1 MKKTKKRKD
10 ILQFGIFLAVFVLA
24 MVGFGIYMW
33 RDSVSQNDNPKQ
45 EVAAEPE
52 KIEVEIK
59 EDVVELTVSAAGDC
73 TLGTDKNFSHSTSFN
88 AVYDAQNNPAY
99 FFANVKSIFEADD
112 LTIVNLEGTL
122 TESTTR
128 MDKTFAFKGEPKYAG
143 ILTAGSVEAV
153 NLANNH
159 SHDYGTKSYTDTIA
173 NVEAT
178 GVTTFGYDRVAV
190 KEVKGIKVGLV
201 GIYELADG
209 LGRKQQVINNI
220 KKAEEQGAQLI
231 IVSFHWGTER
241 KNYPDHIQ
249 KTLAHLA
256 IDQGADLVLG
266 HHPHVLQGIETYQ
279 GKKIVYSLANFCF
292 GGNKNPSDKDTM
304 IFQQKFT
311 FRNGELVVDDMT
323 TIIPCSV
330 SSVSNKNNYQP
341 TPLTGAAAERV
352 MNRIQTYS
360 AGITQ

>member
-1 MKKTKKRKD
+1 MKKPKNRKD
-10 ILQFGIFLAVFVLA
+10 IFQFGIILVVFALVVAGL
-24 MVGFGIYMW
+24 GIYMW
-33 RDSVSQNDNPKQ
+33 RDSVSQKDNPKQ
-45 EVAAEPE
+45 EASAEPE
-52 KIEVEIK
+52 KIEIEIK
-59 EDVVELTVSAAGDC
+59 EDIVELTVSAAGDC
-73 TLGTDKNFSHSTSFN
+73 TLGTDKNFNRSTSFN

-99 FFANVKSIFEADD
+99 FFANVKSIFAADD

-128 MDKTFAFKGEPKYAG
+128 VDKTFAFKGEPKYAE
-143 ILTAGSVEAV
+143 ILVAGSVEAA

-159 SHDYGTKSYTDTIA
+159 SRDYGANSYTDTIA

-209 LGRKQQVINNI
+209 LGRKQQVIDNI
-220 KKAEEQGAQLI
+220 QKVKDQGAQLI

-241 KNYPDHIQ
+241 VNYPDSIQ

-256 IDQGADLVLG
+256 VDEGADLVLG

-311 FRNGELVVDDMT
+311 FRNGELIEDDVT
-323 TIIPCSV
+323 TVIPCSV

-360 AGITQ
+360 AGITP